1 MQWDVL
7 SFGETMIRL
16 SVPLGERL
24 ETAASLEVRI
34 GGAESNVAVA
44 LARLG
49 RRAAWCSILPRN
61 PLGRRI
67 AGELRWHGV
76 DLSPVQW
83 VDRGRVGVYFLDT
96 GASPRATQVLYD
108 RTGSAIASAPPDAVD
123 PSIVTGARLLHLTGI
138 TPALSPSCR
147 EIARRLVEHAQQAG
161 VPICFDVNY
170 RSLLWTPKEAA
181 EALAPFCRAATVLIC
196 GRGDAATVWGLNGD
210 AEDVLAGLAHQFSAP
225 VTVLTLGDGGAL
237 ARAADGRCLQAPSVP
252 ATVVD
257 RVGAG
262 DAFAA
267 GFLHG
272 YLDERDLAR
281 GLQYG
286 VALAALKLT
295 LQGDLALVTSA
306 ELEAVIAGTPR
317 AIVR

>member
-24 ETAASLEVRI
+24 ETAGSLEVRI

-49 RRAAWCSILPRN
+49 RRAAWCSVLPQN

-76 DLSPVQW
+76 DISPVRW
-83 VDRGRVGVYFLDT
+83 VERGRVGVYFLDT
-96 GASPRATQVLYD
+96 GAPPRPTQVLYD
-108 RTGSAIASAPPDAVD
+108 RAGSAIATADPDSID
-123 PSIVTGARLLHLTGI
+123 PSIVEAARLLHLTGI
-138 TPALSPSCR
+138 TPALSPTCR
-147 EIARRLVEHAQQAG
+147 EIARRLVERARQLG
-161 VPICFDVNY
+161 VPVCFDVNY
-170 RSLLWTPKEAA
+170 RSLLWTPAEAA

-196 GRGDAATVWGLNGD
+196 GRSDAATIWGLDGA
-210 AEDVLAGLAHQFSAP
+210 AEDVLAGLVERFHAL

-237 ARAADGRCLQAPSVP
+237 AQMADGYRVQAPSVP
-252 ATVVD
+252 ATLVD

-272 YLDERDLAR
+272 YLDGEDIAR
-281 GLQYG
+281 GLRYG

-295 LQGDLALVTSA
+295 LQGDLALVTPA
-306 ELEAVIAGTPR
+306 ELEAVVAGIPR
-317 AIVR
+317 TIVR